1 MSLILAR
8 VLIVLIRELILRE
21 ELELSE
27 ELLINIIIKN

>member
-21 ELELSE
+21 ELELRE